1 MPSKLNTP
9 LRNKDMKVQI
19 VITLLALAWFS
30 LMLGLRKILNIGKF
44 NLMDLAGIIG
54 FIAVMIMIWL

>member
-1 MPSKLNTP
+1 
-9 LRNKDMKVQI
+9 MKVQI